1 MNISEFDKSI
11 DNNEFLVKVDNIFIK
26 LLSGVMLD
34 DLDSIKHK
42 VSDEVFNKYK
52 SIIDTNKENH
62 MTQMYDELN
71 VKTSTITDI
80 KVTEDK
86 IIVKVNLV
94 SRYMNYL
101 IDSNTGDYISGNNR
115 DREEHMNILTL
126 EKKLNAKDMK
136 VSMHCPSCGNPI
148 NYNDNGVCS
157 YCGTV
162 FNASDFDYILTNIET
177 I

>member
-52 SIIDTNKENH
+52 SILDTNKENH
-62 MTQMYDELN
+62 ITQMYDELN

-101 IDSNTGDYISGNNR
+101 IDSNSGDYISGNNR

-136 VSMHCPSCGNPI
+136 VSMHCTSCGNPI